1 MAKKIKQQYGIKYP
15 FTSDGNSGSIVDL
28 NYDIKGKVRSILM
41 HIIFTPK
48 GQKLR
53 DPNFGTD
60 LIKYIF
66 DQNDDVSRENIK
78 ESVNNAV
85 RPYLPNVTINN
96 LEVLKSENDIHE
108 VYVKI
113 GFSLKQSNTVV
124 SDNIIVSI

>member
-15 FTSDGNSGSIVDL
+15 FTSDGNSGSIVDVNSTL
-28 NYDIKGKVRSILM
+28 KGKVRSILM

-66 DQNDDVSRENIK
+66 DQNDEISRDNVK
-78 ESVNNAV
+78 ESVNNAIK
-85 RPYLPNVTINN
+85 PYLPDVNINN
-96 LEVLKSENDIHE
+96 VEVLRSEEDIYE
-108 VYVKI
+108 AYVKI
-113 GFSLKQSNTVV
+113 GYSFKENNRVV
-124 SDNIIVSI
+124 SDNIIVTV

>member
-15 FTSDGNSGSIVDL
+15 FTSDGNSGSIVDVNSTL
-28 NYDIKGKVRSILM
+28 KGKVRSILM

-53 DPNFGTD
+53 DPNFGSD

-66 DQNDDVSRENIK
+66 DQNDEISRDNVK
-78 ESVNNAV
+78 ESVNNAIK
-85 RPYLPNVTINN
+85 PYLPDVNINN
-96 LEVLKSENDIHE
+96 VEVLRSEEDIYE

-113 GFSLKQSNTVV
+113 GYSFKENNRVV
-124 SDNIIVSI
+124 SDNIIVTV

>member
-15 FTSDGNSGSIVDL
+15 FTSDGNSGSVVDL
-28 NYDIKGKVRSILM
+28 NYDIKSKVRSILM

-60 LIKYIF
+60 LIKHIF
-66 DQNDDVSRENIK
+66 DQNDEISRENIK
-78 ESVNNAV
+78 ESINTAV
-85 RPYLPNVTINN
+85 APYLPDVTINN
-96 LEVLKSENDIHE
+96 LEVLKSETDIYE

-113 GFSLKQSNTVV
+113 GYSLKQNNTVV
-124 SDNIIVSI
+124 SDNIIVSV